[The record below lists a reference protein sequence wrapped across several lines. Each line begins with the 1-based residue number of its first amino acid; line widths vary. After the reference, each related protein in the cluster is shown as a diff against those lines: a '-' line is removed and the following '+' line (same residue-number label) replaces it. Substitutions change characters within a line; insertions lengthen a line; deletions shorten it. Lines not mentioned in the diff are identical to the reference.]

1 MFIATTPKAVTE
13 QQYEQIE
20 TSQQVKKKGNGN
32 KITNKQINKWPK
44 KKKKNFL
51 GWNPEPWTYHVQGHL
66 LDDCVTLLSVKQKS

>member
-1 MFIATTPKAVTE
+1 MFIATTPKAVTG

-44 KKKKNFL
+44 K
-51 GWNPEPWTYHVQGHL
+51 
-66 LDDCVTLLSVKQKS
+66 